1 MKIKGVKLIR
11 RLRRVSQAQLMS
23 ADDGHEY
30 IVKFQGNPGRLFFP
44 VAVNTGELTRTA
56 DRNQRIVKATSEQ
69 ESDAI
74 TVSYLL

>member
-30 IVKFQGNPGRLFFP
+30 IVKFQGNTGRCSFRLL
-44 VAVNTGELTRTA
+44 LTL
-56 DRNQRIVKATSEQ
+56 
-69 ESDAI
+69 ES
-74 TVSYLL
+74 